1 MWSLL
6 DDDRARKDAT
16 RVQLSVVVPT
26 LNEEKHIGEL
36 LSDLAAQTRV
46 PEEIIVVDGESSDST
61 VRIVERF
68 PETQLLLSPPSV
80 SKQRNL
86 GGRKACGDLVVF
98 LDADARLPRTFLEKF
113 VEKFEERRLDLACP
127 VFLAPDDSTPSIK
140 CVHVFFAVVFMGL
153 QKILPSGSGQCI
165 AVRREVF
172 QESAGFDT
180 GLTFADDM
188 ELIRRLSK
196 GRRFGVINEDIFV
209 SDRRFRKYGLWRTV
223 TGLLLMSAIF
233 TLGRFEWAN
242 RIEYK
247 FGDYGS

>member
-1 MWSLL
+1 M
-6 DDDRARKDAT
+6 KI
-16 RVQLSVVVPT
+16 SVIVPT
-26 LNEEKHIGEL
+26 LNEEDHIGGL
-36 LSDLAAQTRV
+36 LSDLAAQTRIPGEV
-46 PEEIIVVDGESSDST
+46 IVVDGESSDGT
-61 VRIVERF
+61 VGIAEKF
-68 PETQLLLSPPSV
+68 PGTHLLSSPPSV
-80 SKQRNL
+80 SRQRNL

-98 LDADARLPRTFLEKF
+98 LDADVRLPRTFFEKF
-113 VEKFEERRLDLACP
+113 VERFEKRRLDLACP

-140 CVHVFFAVVFMGL
+140 GLHAFFAVVFMGL
-153 QKILPSGSGQCI
+153 QKVLPSGSGQCI
-165 AVRREVF
+165 AVRREIF
-172 QESAGFDT
+172 QRNVGFDT

-209 SDRRFRKYGLWRTV
+209 SDRRFKKYGVWRV
-223 TGLLLMSAIF
+223 VLRLLLMSMIF